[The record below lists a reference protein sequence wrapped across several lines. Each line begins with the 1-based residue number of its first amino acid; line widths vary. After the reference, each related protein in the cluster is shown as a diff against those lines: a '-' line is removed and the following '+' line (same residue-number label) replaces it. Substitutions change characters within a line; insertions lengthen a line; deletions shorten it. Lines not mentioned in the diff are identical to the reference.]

1 MAKQAAATAAPAA
14 KPAAAAQQLAIVP
27 AVEIDVPEATMAALE
42 RLSATDLQLGSVE
55 KNLRQAFAIST
66 TVAKMREIFSNQV
79 VKKHIMAL
87 AGTSIGFQIAE
98 QGGQRPPDN
107 VVIDCSIEAI
117 LHGASLVGNEFNVL
131 GNRCYLTRA
140 YFIRKLGTF
149 PGLADLRITP
159 GLPRFNPDQ
168 TGAIVKMAA
177 AWTFKG
183 KPYTME
189 REIAVRVNRGQGADA
204 ILGKADRK
212 MRAAIY
218 NDLTGS
224 WHPDGELDDGLPTMQ
239 VAQGVI
245 VDDRPALTGAATAPV
260 VDEKLLKDDTEL
272 RAAAT
277 PAEKAADRP
286 PAAAPLAAK
295 ASKAAQPPPKATA
308 KPKAPPSPPPVED
321 VEEVAVEPESP
332 PEEPPVADVEVE
344 PEAEEPAAE
353 AEVEAEPEAEAAGNA
368 DVDDATDEL
377 GGDVEEDVEASRK
390 ANILSEVTGIEKAAP
405 EEVKPAVNAA
415 WKQLTPEEK
424 AAVIKTAGFKDADD
438 MKAHAGPATFVKVG
452 QAIVKVIKGKGK

>member
-1 MAKQAAATAAPAA
+1 
-14 KPAAAAQQLAIVP
+14 
-27 AVEIDVPEATMAALE
+27 
-42 RLSATDLQLGSVE
+42 
-55 KNLRQAFAIST
+55 
-66 TVAKMREIFSNQV
+66 MREIFSNQV

-286 PAAAPLAAK
+286 TAAKPLAA
-295 ASKAAQPPPKATA
+295 PRATA
-308 KPKAPPSPPPVED
+308 KPKAPPAPPPVED
-321 VEEVAVEPESP
+321 VEEVEAEPETP
-332 PEEPPVADVEVE
+332 PEEPPVEEPVADADAEV
-344 PEAEEPAAE
+344 EAEEPAAE
-353 AEVEAEPEAEAAGNA
+353 VEAEPEVEADAPAEE
-368 DVDDATDEL
+368 DEL
-377 GGDVEEDVEASRK
+377 GGDAEEDAEASRK
-390 ANILSEVTGIEKAAP
+390 ANILSGVTGIEKASP

-424 AAVIKTAGFKDADD
+424 TAVIKAAGFKDADD